1 MEGTTVRRLEDS
13 EQAWQ
18 LNRLLG
24 APAAC
29 SRTRPRRYAY
39 AGNRPDVAMF
49 PAVVDELVA
58 RYRGLAAADTELT
71 VVFDA
76 GQNVAANF
84 AHLAEVELHFVGSCR
99 PTRTTRGCWPCRP
112 GGTPW
117 STPSASAA

>member
-1 MEGTTVRRLEDS
+1 
-13 EQAWQ
+13 
-18 LNRLLG
+18 
-24 APAAC
+24 
-29 SRTRPRRYAY
+29 
-39 AGNRPDVAMF
+39 MF